1 MGHDRA
7 VIDIS
12 ECSSLFEYSFRVY
25 KGSNVTGVAQVGVTL
40 FFRYEDFK
48 FS

>member
-1 MGHDRA
+1 MTMRLSVNA
-7 VIDIS
+7 RVCLNTAFVRTKAQNVI
-12 ECSSLFEYSFRVY
+12 
-25 KGSNVTGVAQVGVTL
+25 GVAQVGVTL